1 VIGVNTA
8 IFSPSG
14 GSVGI
19 GFDIPA
25 STAKLV
31 VAELKEK
38 GHITRGWLGVQVQP
52 VTADI
57 ADSLGMKQA
66 MGAMVDNPQDG
77 SPAAKAGIAAGDV
90 ITAVNGTPVKDS
102 RDLARTISMM
112 APSTSVKLDVLHKG
126 ETKQVAVNLGEMPNE
141 HQANAGKSDQSEE
154 TAGTPHLGLNV
165 APAREV
171 DGAGDKGAVVMAVD
185 PDGPAA
191 EHGLKTGDVILNVGG
206 NAVSNAGD
214 VRSALVQAKAD
225 GKKSVLMQVK
235 TADTTRY
242 VAVPFAKG

>member
-1 VIGVNTA
+1 
-8 IFSPSG
+8 
-14 GSVGI
+14 
-19 GFDIPA
+19 
-25 STAKLV
+25 
-31 VAELKEK
+31 
-38 GHITRGWLGVQVQP
+38 
-52 VTADI
+52 
-57 ADSLGMKQA
+57 
-66 MGAMVDNPQDG
+66 MVDNPQDG
-77 SPAAKAGIAAGDV
+77 SPAAKAGIEAGDV

-126 ETKQVAVNLGEMPNE
+126 ETKQVALNLGEMPNE